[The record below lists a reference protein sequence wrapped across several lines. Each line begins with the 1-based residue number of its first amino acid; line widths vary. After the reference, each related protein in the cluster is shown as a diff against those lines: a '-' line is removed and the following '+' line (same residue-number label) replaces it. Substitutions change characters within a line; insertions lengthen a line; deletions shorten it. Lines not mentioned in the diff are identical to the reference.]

1 MIENEVGAGVPDL
14 PRPAVTGGLT
24 ALKSIQMKNKC
35 SENDH

>member
-24 ALKSIQMKNKC
+24 ALKSIQIKSKG